1 MKSILNAILYSVF
14 AITAY
19 AQPIQGIL
27 TNDDKEPL
35 FGATLYWEGTTNG
48 TVADINGWYQLMRP
62 KKSEGNLNLHID
74 YVGYETTIFEILPNE
89 DTVHL
94 SINGVSNLM
103 QVEVAAKIRDN
114 YISTIQTMNIETIG
128 GGELKK
134 AACCSLADCFETN
147 ASVDVTYADAI
158 SGAKEIEVLGLRG
171 IYTAMLVEKRPA
183 LNGLGT
189 SLGLDF
195 IPGTWINSISI
206 AKGTGS
212 VQSGFNAITGQINS
226 EIKKPFDDYPV
237 FVNLY
242 ASTMQRFE
250 ANVHLNKEISKKWST
265 GLLLHGGIMQNEIDN
280 NDDNYLE
287 SPLKKTLNGMYR
299 VFYRTNTW
307 RSQFNVHAVNDERMG
322 GNLKDTPDGFY
333 AKQKNKRVEAFGKV
347 GFIGFNK
354 PTTTVGF
361 LYNASWHKLDNYYG
375 PILHSGTQR
384 NIFTQFIYES
394 LIGTSTNHKL
404 YSGVSFMYDDYEE
417 LVDKPSNDDN
427 DINNDRTEKVPGVF
441 VEYMKCNGSNI
452 FTDFNSKIGIVAG
465 LRVDHHNNHG
475 VLVSP
480 RLNMKYNFDE
490 NTIIRV
496 SAGRAYRSP
505 NVIAENLSIFSSS
518 RGRRI
523 DIREDLDIEAAI
535 NVGFNFTKT
544 FEIAE
549 RAGQVSLDVYRTEFD
564 KQVVL
569 DLDEKY
575 NEAIFYNL
583 DGQSYSNSVLA
594 LVRYDL
600 FERFTMKVAYKYNDV
615 KIEYSSGLRQKPL
628 VARHRGLVTMDYE
641 TANEQWSF
649 STSAQFVGKQRFP
662 DNEERS
668 PETVKDHTGSSP
680 AYALVNTQVTKKFKK
695 WDIYM
700 GGENLLN
707 YTQKNPIISGDN
719 WESDDFDASQVYAP
733 IMGTRVYVGLRWWID
748 KK

>member
-1 MKSILNAILYSVF
+1 MAIS
-14 AITAY
+14 AY
-19 AQPIQGIL
+19 AQPIQGYL

-35 FGATLYWEGTTNG
+35 YGATLYWEGTTKA
-48 TVADINGWYQLMRP
+48 TVADVNGWYQLLRP
-62 KKSEGNLNLHID
+62 LNSEGNLNLHID
-74 YVGYETTIFEILPNE
+74 YVGYETTIFEILPEE

-94 SINGVSNLM
+94 AINGVSDLM

-128 GGELKK
+128 VGELKK

-189 SLGLDF
+189 SLGMDF
-195 IPGTWINSISI
+195 IPGTWLNGISI

-212 VQSGFNAITGQINS
+212 VQSGFNAITGQINT
-226 EIKKPFDDYPV
+226 EIKKPFEDYPV

-242 ASTMQRFE
+242 ASTMQRVE
-250 ANVHLNKEISKKWST
+250 ANLHLNKEISEKWST
-265 GLLLHGGIMQNEIDN
+265 GLLLHGGMMQNEMDH

-287 SPLKKTLNGMYR
+287 SPLKKTLNAMYR
-299 VFYRTNTW
+299 VFYRSNTW
-307 RSQFNVHAVNDERMG
+307 RSQFNIHAVNDERRG
-322 GNLKDTPDGFY
+322 GNLKDTPNGFF
-333 AKQKNKRVEAFGKV
+333 AKQKNKRVEAFGKL
-347 GFIGFNK
+347 GYIGFEK

-375 PILHSGTQR
+375 PILHKGTQR
-384 NIFTQFIYES
+384 NVYGQVIYET
-394 LIGTSTNHKL
+394 LIGTTTNHKL
-404 YSGVSFMYDDYEE
+404 YSGASFLYDDYEE
-417 LVDKPSNDDN
+417 LVDKPNNDDN
-427 DINNDRTEKVPGVF
+427 DVNNDRTEKVPGVF

-452 FTDFNSKIGIVAG
+452 FTDFNSKVGVVAG
-465 LRVDHHNNHG
+465 LRVDNHNLYG

-480 RLNMKYNFDE
+480 RLNVKYNFDE
-490 NTIIRV
+490 NTIVRL

-535 NVGFNFTKT
+535 NMGINFTKS

-549 RAGQVSLDVYRTEFD
+549 RGGQFSVDLYRTQFD

-583 DGQSYSNSVLA
+583 DGQSYSNSMLA
-594 LVRYDL
+594 VAKYDL
-600 FERFTMKVAYKYNDV
+600 FERFEMKVAYKYNDV
-615 KIEYSSGLRQKPL
+615 KIDYSSGLRQKPL
-628 VARHRGLVTMDYE
+628 VARHRGLVTLDYT
-641 TANEQWSF
+641 TANELWSINT
-649 STSAQFVGKQRFP
+649 STQFVGKQRFP
-662 DNEERS
+662 DNMERS
-668 PETVKDHTGSSP
+668 PDVVLDHTGKSP
-680 AYALVNTQVTKKFKK
+680 AYALINAQITKKFKTL
-695 WDIYM
+695 DFYM

-707 YTQKNPIISGDN
+707 YKQKNPIISGDN
-719 WESDDFDASQVYAP
+719 WESDDFDASQIYAP
-733 IMGTRVYVGLRWWID
+733 IMGTRVYFGLRWWIE